1 MSLLEDDLTPQRAAN
16 GTLARLDPLVGVW
29 ATRGLV
35 RGAGEAP
42 PVTFEA
48 TDTYEW
54 MAGGFFLLHHVEA
67 QIGGQDV
74 RVLEIFGYDETRAVF
89 WARSHD
95 NTGRV
100 DDFDVHMDGRQ
111 WELVAQSERFRGEVS
126 EDGAVMS
133 GLWER
138 RDGDDWI
145 AWMDVTLKKV
155 L

>member
-1 MSLLEDDLTPQRAAN
+1 MSFLEDDLTPQRAAN
-16 GTLARLDPLVGVW
+16 ENLARLDPLVGVW
-29 ATRGLV
+29 STRGVV
-35 RGAGEAP
+35 RGIGEAP

-67 QIGGQDV
+67 RIGGQDI
-74 RVLEIFGYDETRAVF
+74 RVLEIFGYDETRAAF
-89 WARSHD
+89 WARAHD

-100 DDFDVHMDGRQ
+100 DDFDVRIEGRA
-111 WELVAQSERFRGEVS
+111 WELAAANERFRGEVS
-126 EDGAVMS
+126 EDGGAIA

-138 RDGDDWI
+138 REGEAWL
-145 AWMDVTLKKV
+145 AWMDVTLTRV